1 MTGKTYNYPANT
13 DIICDSCGHNE
24 ETVTISDVA
33 VSTASGYYYG
43 DSTISSSPPPPSS
56 ISIDIDI
63 DALHSDTKLTIKTTD
78 KKTYITSPS
87 ELSEAIELY
96 EKYMKYKDL
105 KG

>member
-1 MTGKTYNYPANT
+1 MTGKTYNYPVNA
-13 DIICDSCGHNE
+13 DIIFDSCGHNE
-24 ETVTISDVA
+24 ETITISDVA

-43 DSTISSSPPPPSS
+43 GSTISSSPPPPSS
-56 ISIDIDI
+56 ISIDMN
-63 DALHSDTKLTIKTTD
+63 AMHSDTKLTIKTTD

>member
-13 DIICDSCGHNE
+13 DIIFDSCGHNE
-24 ETVTISDVA
+24 ETITISDVSA
-33 VSTASGYYYG
+33 SIASGYYYG
-43 DSTISSSPPPPSS
+43 GCTTSSSTSPPSS
-56 ISIDIDI
+56 ISIDMN
-63 DALHSDTKLTIKTTD
+63 AMHSDTKLTIKTTD

-96 EKYMKYKDL
+96 DKYMKYKDL